1 MQRPLFLEGEPGVG
15 KTELAKAAAG
25 LLGTSM
31 LRLQCYEG
39 LDTASALYEW
49 DYPRQI
55 MALRLAEASGE
66 QPSNDSL
73 YRSEFLLK
81 RPLLQALMPD
91 PLNPGARR
99 VLLIDEIDRADEPFE
114 AFLLELLSDF
124 QVSIPEYGTVRAE
137 QPPLVVMTSNRTRE
151 VHDALKRRCLYQWI
165 GYPERDV
172 ELAIVAARAPEAGAE
187 LQTRAVAFVHR
198 LRTLDLFK
206 APGVAETI
214 DWCRALAALSVSE
227 LDPQSVQDTLGVLL
241 KYQDDLARVD
251 RAAAIAQCLA
261 ATGVRRGSDGAS
273 DTPTLA
279 RNVVHFVR
287 LLARRGFADVAGA
300 SRRCARRAALDR
312 PRPPRRRARRAR
324 RRCSCRAPDE
334 RDLFDAAFDLFWR
347 DPDWEG
353 KLRAM
358 LLPKVTRRRCR
369 RPNATTVSPM
379 RSRRARRLAACATQ
393 PQDTEQHEL
402 HAHVTFSARRAPASS
417 RLRHAHRRRM
427 AHACAI

>member
-1 MQRPLFLEGEPGVG
+1 MQPASIDETLAQLSAQGYFANRELATALFLALRMERPLFVEGEPGVG

-55 MALRLAEASGE
+55 MALRLAEAAGE
-66 QPSNDSL
+66 RPGNDTL

-91 PLNPGARR
+91 EQHPGARR

-165 GYPERDV
+165 DYPERDRV
-172 ELAIVAARAPEAGAE
+172 LAIVAARASQTSAE
-187 LQTRAVAFVHR
+187 LQRRAVDFVHQ
-198 LRTLDLFK
+198 LRGMDLFK
-206 APGVAETI
+206 APGIAETI
-214 DWCRALAALSVSE
+214 DWCRALAALSVTE

-251 RAAAIAQCLA
+251 AAQIAQCLA
-261 ATGVRRGSDGAS
+261 AK
-273 DTPTLA
+273 
-279 RNVVHFVR
+279 
-287 LLARRGFADVAGA
+287 
-300 SRRCARRAALDR
+300 
-312 PRPPRRRARRAR
+312 
-324 RRCSCRAPDE
+324 E
-334 RDLFDAAFDLFWR
+334 
-347 DPDWEG
+347 
-353 KLRAM
+353 
-358 LLPKVTRRRCR
+358 
-369 RPNATTVSPM
+369 
-379 RSRRARRLAACATQ
+379 
-393 PQDTEQHEL
+393 
-402 HAHVTFSARRAPASS
+402 
-417 RLRHAHRRRM
+417 
-427 AHACAI
+427 

>member
-1 MQRPLFLEGEPGVG
+1 MQPASIDETLAQLSAQGYFANRELATALFLALRMERPLFVEGEPGVG

-55 MALRLAEASGE
+55 MALRLAEAAGE
-66 QPSNDSL
+66 RPGNDTL

-91 PLNPGARR
+91 EQHPGARR

-165 GYPERDV
+165 DYPERDR
-172 ELAIVAARAPEAGAE
+172 ELAIVAARASQTSAE
-187 LQTRAVAFVHR
+187 LQRRAVYFVHQ
-198 LRTLDLFK
+198 LRGMDLFK
-206 APGVAETI
+206 APGIAETI
-214 DWCRALAALSVSE
+214 DWCRALAALSVTE

-251 RAAAIAQCLA
+251 AAQIAQCLA
-261 ATGVRRGSDGAS
+261 AK
-273 DTPTLA
+273 
-279 RNVVHFVR
+279 
-287 LLARRGFADVAGA
+287 
-300 SRRCARRAALDR
+300 
-312 PRPPRRRARRAR
+312 
-324 RRCSCRAPDE
+324 E
-334 RDLFDAAFDLFWR
+334 
-347 DPDWEG
+347 
-353 KLRAM
+353 
-358 LLPKVTRRRCR
+358 
-369 RPNATTVSPM
+369 
-379 RSRRARRLAACATQ
+379 
-393 PQDTEQHEL
+393 
-402 HAHVTFSARRAPASS
+402 
-417 RLRHAHRRRM
+417 
-427 AHACAI
+427 

>member
-25 LLGTSM
+25 VLGTQM

-55 MALRLAEASGE
+55 MALRIAEASGE

-73 YRSEFLLK
+73 YKSEFLLK

-91 PLNPGARR
+91 PLNPAARR

-124 QVSIPEYGTVRAE
+124 QVSIPEYGIVRAE
-137 QPPLVVMTSNRTRE
+137 RPPLVVMTSNRTRE

-165 GYPERDV
+165 GYPARDL
-172 ELAIVAARAPEAGAE
+172 ELQIVAARAPEASAE
-187 LQTRAVAFVHR
+187 LQARAVAFVHR
-198 LRTLDLFK
+198 LRMLDLFK

-251 RAAAIAQCLA
+251 AAEIAQCLA
-261 ATGVRRGSDGAS
+261 A
-273 DTPTLA
+273 
-279 RNVVHFVR
+279 
-287 LLARRGFADVAGA
+287 
-300 SRRCARRAALDR
+300 
-312 PRPPRRRARRAR
+312 
-324 RRCSCRAPDE
+324 
-334 RDLFDAAFDLFWR
+334 
-347 DPDWEG
+347 
-353 KLRAM
+353 
-358 LLPKVTRRRCR
+358 
-369 RPNATTVSPM
+369 
-379 RSRRARRLAACATQ
+379 
-393 PQDTEQHEL
+393 
-402 HAHVTFSARRAPASS
+402 PA
-417 RLRHAHRRRM
+417 
-427 AHACAI
+427 

>member
-1 MQRPLFLEGEPGVG
+1 MDPASIDETLAALSGQQYFASRELATGLFLALKMQRPLFLEGEPGVG

-25 LLGTSM
+25 MLGTHM

-55 MALRLAEASGE
+55 MALRVAEASGE

-73 YRSEFLLK
+73 YKSEFLLK

-137 QPPLVVMTSNRTRE
+137 RAPLVVMTSNRTRE

-165 GYPERDV
+165 GYPARDV
-172 ELAIVAARAPEAGAE
+172 ELQIVAARAPEAGAD
-187 LQTRAVAFVHR
+187 LQARAVAFVHR

-214 DWCRALAALSVSE
+214 DWCRALTALSVSE

-251 RAAAIAQCLA
+251 AAEIAHCLA
-261 ATGVRRGSDGAS
+261 A
-273 DTPTLA
+273 
-279 RNVVHFVR
+279 
-287 LLARRGFADVAGA
+287 
-300 SRRCARRAALDR
+300 
-312 PRPPRRRARRAR
+312 
-324 RRCSCRAPDE
+324 
-334 RDLFDAAFDLFWR
+334 
-347 DPDWEG
+347 
-353 KLRAM
+353 
-358 LLPKVTRRRCR
+358 
-369 RPNATTVSPM
+369 
-379 RSRRARRLAACATQ
+379 
-393 PQDTEQHEL
+393 
-402 HAHVTFSARRAPASS
+402 PA
-417 RLRHAHRRRM
+417 
-427 AHACAI
+427 

>member
-1 MQRPLFLEGEPGVG
+1 MDPASIDDTLAALSGQHYFASRELATGLFLALKMQRPLFLEGEPGVG

-25 LLGTSM
+25 FLGTQM

-55 MALRLAEASGE
+55 MALRVAEASGE
-66 QPSNDSL
+66 PPSNDSL
-73 YRSEFLLK
+73 YKSEFLLK

-91 PLNPGARR
+91 PLNPAAQR

-137 QPPLVVMTSNRTRE
+137 RPPLVVMTSNRTRE

-165 GYPERDV
+165 GYPARDV
-172 ELAIVAARAPEAGAE
+172 ELQIVAARAPEASAQ
-187 LQTRAVAFVHR
+187 LQARAVAFVHR

-251 RAAAIAQCLA
+251 AAEIAQCLA
-261 ATGVRRGSDGAS
+261 
-273 DTPTLA
+273 TPA
-279 RNVVHFVR
+279 
-287 LLARRGFADVAGA
+287 
-300 SRRCARRAALDR
+300 
-312 PRPPRRRARRAR
+312 
-324 RRCSCRAPDE
+324 
-334 RDLFDAAFDLFWR
+334 
-347 DPDWEG
+347 
-353 KLRAM
+353 
-358 LLPKVTRRRCR
+358 
-369 RPNATTVSPM
+369 
-379 RSRRARRLAACATQ
+379 
-393 PQDTEQHEL
+393 
-402 HAHVTFSARRAPASS
+402 
-417 RLRHAHRRRM
+417 
-427 AHACAI
+427 